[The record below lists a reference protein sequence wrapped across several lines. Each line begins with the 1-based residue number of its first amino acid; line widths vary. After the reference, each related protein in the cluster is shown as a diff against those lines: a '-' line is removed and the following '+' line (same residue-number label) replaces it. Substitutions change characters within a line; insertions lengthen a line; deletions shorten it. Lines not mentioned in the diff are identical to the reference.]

1 LEHQHTFK
9 AFANVEYP
17 RYMQADITLLVFGR
31 L

>member
-9 AFANVEYP
+9 TFANVEY
-17 RYMQADITLLVFGR
+17 MQVLLFASLAVFRR

>member
-9 AFANVEYP
+9 KFANVEY
-17 RYMQADITLLVFGR
+17 MQSGITSRVFGR

>member
-9 AFANVEYP
+9 KFANVEY
-17 RYMQADITLLVFGR
+17 MQPGITLCVFVR

>member
-9 AFANVEYP
+9 KFANVEY
-17 RYMQADITLLVFGR
+17 MQPGINLRVFGH

>member
-9 AFANVEYP
+9 NFANVEY
-17 RYMQADITLLVFGR
+17 MQPGITLRVFVR

>member
-9 AFANVEYP
+9 KFANVEY
-17 RYMQADITLLVFGR
+17 MQPGITLCIFGH